1 MRRRGSENR
10 SRRRRSRGGGSLAS
24 LSALGVVPPVATSP
38 LTTRVLGL
46 PWWAWAGVAVG
57 GGLTAWAVLAATKA
71 SAMPLTPSQQTAFK
85 AALPSHAQ
93 PYAEVILRVADEQGM
108 DPFAIF
114 ALGDRESLWGTSDY
128 YKQQA
133 GDWTPRLRN
142 ASKVA
147 ASPHIYR
154 RTAPGAAPD
163 AKGNV
168 QVMPADG
175 LGWGRG
181 LMQIDWE
188 QQFAWVSKGLWRDS
202 YENVKYGASYLK
214 TLIGIFSS
222 QNGLAPIAAGGSVNV
237 SASYAAWIGKLQ
249 NRPDLKGGIYK
260 DPRPLTGTALQAA
273 AVAAYNTGPG
283 NVIRNLALGMRAEAS
298 TTGGDYTG
306 DTLNRQAKVIAAYM
320 AAGGTMP
327 A

>member
-1 MRRRGSENR
+1 MPGTVAPVVTKPITRRY
-10 SRRRRSRGGGSLAS
+10 
-24 LSALGVVPPVATSP
+24 
-38 LTTRVLGL
+38 LGL
-46 PWWAWAGVAVG
+46 PIWAWAGITTGVGLAGWALFATGVIG
-57 GGLTAWAVLAATKA
+57 GGMKFDPQQQAAFLA
-71 SAMPLTPSQQTAFK
+71 S
-85 AALPSHAQ
+85 LPAHAR
-93 PYAEVILRVADEQGM
+93 PYGEVILRVSADTGV

-114 ALGDRESLWGTSDY
+114 ALGDRESLWGTARAY
-128 YKQQA
+128 QQQT
-133 GDWTPRLRN
+133 GDWAPRKRN

-154 RTAPGAAPD
+154 VTDSTVD
-163 AKGNV
+163 ANGNV
-168 QVMPADG
+168 TVMPADG

-188 QQFAWVSKGLWRDS
+188 QQYAWVSKGLWRDS
-202 YENVKYGASYLK
+202 YENVKYGAYYLK
-214 TLIGIFSS
+214 SLLGIFSS

-237 SASYAAWIGKLQ
+237 SGSYANWLNQIQK
-249 NRPDLKGGIYK
+249 RSDLKGGVYR
-260 DPRPLTGTALQAA
+260 DPRPLVGSALQAA
-273 AVAAYNTGPG
+273 AVAAYNTGLG
-283 NVIRNLALGMRAEAS
+283 NVIRNLALGLHAEAS